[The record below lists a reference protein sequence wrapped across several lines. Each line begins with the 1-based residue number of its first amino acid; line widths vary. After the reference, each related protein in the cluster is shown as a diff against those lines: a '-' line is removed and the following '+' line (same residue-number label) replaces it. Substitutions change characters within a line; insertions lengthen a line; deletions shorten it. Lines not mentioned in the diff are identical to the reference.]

1 MEIKDSMEKL
11 TKPGLWFVKSMQPAM
26 DISRMVYEV
35 AVKGCLALVVRSSC
49 LYQVITPALLQISLR
64 VTYYKFCSGLE
75 TKRKIRKKEP
85 IKENF
90 CIFATEMNET
100 KKGFVQLHLSVLLAG
115 FTGLFGRL
123 ITLNEVDIVW
133 YRMLFTSCIL
143 FVFTGLPRVGWRKFL
158 QLCGCG
164 ALLGLHWMLFYG
176 SIKASNVSIGVICFS
191 LIGFFTAIFE
201 PLIFKKRLSG
211 WELLFSLITVAG
223 VLCIFSLDARY
234 RYGIMI
240 GVVSSA
246 VCALYAIC
254 NKKASVGVRSRTVLM
269 YQMSGGLVLV
279 SAMIPFYLM
288 VFPSQ
293 QPVVVI
299 PDGSNLW
306 FMLCHALF
314 CTVGMYLLQI
324 QALKRLSAFTVN
336 LTYNLEPCYTIILA
350 FLIFGE
356 GREINFSFYLGIALI
371 LLSVFLQS
379 MKAWRRG

>member
-1 MEIKDSMEKL
+1 
-11 TKPGLWFVKSMQPAM
+11 
-26 DISRMVYEV
+26 
-35 AVKGCLALVVRSSC
+35 
-49 LYQVITPALLQISLR
+49 
-64 VTYYKFCSGLE
+64 
-75 TKRKIRKKEP
+75 
-85 IKENF
+85 
-90 CIFATEMNET
+90 MNET

-123 ITLNEVDIVW
+123 VTLNEVDIVW
-133 YRMLFTSCIL
+133 YRMFLASCIL
-143 FVFTGLPRVGWRKFL
+143 LVFTGLPRVGWRKFF

-164 ALLGLHWMLFYG
+164 ALLGFHWILFYG

-201 PLIFKKRLSG
+201 PLIFKRRFSG
-211 WELLFSLITVAG
+211 LELLFSLITVAG
-223 VLCIFSLDARY
+223 VLCIFSFDARY
-234 RYGIMI
+234 RYGILI

-246 VCALYAIC
+246 VCSLYAIC

-269 YQMSGGLVLV
+269 YQMSGGLALV
-279 SAMIPFYLM
+279 SAIIPIYLWA
-288 VFPSQ
+288 FPAH
-293 QPVVVI
+293 QPVAVI
-299 PDGSNLW
+299 PEGSNLLYL
-306 FMLCHALF
+306 LCLALF
-314 CTVGMYLLQI
+314 CTAGMYLLQI

-379 MKAWRRG
+379 VKSWR

>member
-1 MEIKDSMEKL
+1 
-11 TKPGLWFVKSMQPAM
+11 
-26 DISRMVYEV
+26 
-35 AVKGCLALVVRSSC
+35 
-49 LYQVITPALLQISLR
+49 
-64 VTYYKFCSGLE
+64 
-75 TKRKIRKKEP
+75 
-85 IKENF
+85 
-90 CIFATEMNET
+90 MNDT
-100 KKGFVQLHLSVLLAG
+100 QRGFIQLHLSVLLAG

-133 YRMLFTSCIL
+133 YRMLFTSLIL
-143 FVFTGLPRVGWRKFL
+143 LVFTGLPRVGWHKFL

-191 LIGFFTAIFE
+191 LIGFFTALFE
-201 PLIFKKRLSG
+201 PIVNRRRLS
-211 WELLFSLITVAG
+211 WTELLFSLITVLG
-223 VLCIFSLDARY
+223 VLCIFSFDARY

-240 GVVSSA
+240 GIVSSA

-254 NKKASVGVRSRTVLM
+254 NKKVSVGVRSRTVLM

-279 SAMIPFYLM
+279 SGIIPIYLM
-288 VFPSQ
+288 FFPSS

-299 PDGSNLW
+299 PDGHNLW

-350 FLIFGE
+350 FLVFGE
-356 GREINFSFYLGIALI
+356 GREINFSFYIGIVLI
-371 LLSVFLQS
+371 LLSVLLQT
-379 MKAWRRG
+379 RRALHF

>member
-1 MEIKDSMEKL
+1 
-11 TKPGLWFVKSMQPAM
+11 
-26 DISRMVYEV
+26 
-35 AVKGCLALVVRSSC
+35 
-49 LYQVITPALLQISLR
+49 
-64 VTYYKFCSGLE
+64 
-75 TKRKIRKKEP
+75 
-85 IKENF
+85 
-90 CIFATEMNET
+90 MNET
-100 KKGFVQLHLSVLLAG
+100 KKGFIQLHMSVMLAG

-143 FVFTGLPRVGWRKFL
+143 LVFTGLPRVGWRKFL

-164 ALLGLHWMLFYG
+164 ALLGLHWILFYG

-191 LIGFFTAIFE
+191 LIGFFTALFE
-201 PLIFKKRLSG
+201 PMIFKKRFSG

-223 VLCIFSLDARY
+223 VMCIFSLDARY

-246 VCALYAIC
+246 
-254 NKKASVGVRSRTVLM
+254 GSRMVLM
-269 YQMSGGLVLV
+269 YQMSGGLVVV
-279 SAMIPFYLM
+279 SAIIPIYLWF
-288 VFPSQ
+288 FPSQ

-299 PDGSNLW
+299 PDGTNLW

-371 LLSVFLQS
+371 LLSVLLQS
-379 MKAWRRG
+379 MKAWKR

>member
-1 MEIKDSMEKL
+1 M
-11 TKPGLWFVKSMQPAM
+11 T
-26 DISRMVYEV
+26 
-35 AVKGCLALVVRSSC
+35 
-49 LYQVITPALLQISLR
+49 
-64 VTYYKFCSGLE
+64 E
-75 TKRKIRKKEP
+75 TRR
-85 IKENF
+85 
-90 CIFATEMNET
+90 
-100 KKGFVQLHLSVLLAG
+100 GFIQLHLSVLLAG

-133 YRMLFTSCIL
+133 YRMLFTSLIL
-143 FVFTGLPRVGWRKFL
+143 LVFTGLPRVGWHKFL

-164 ALLGLHWMLFYG
+164 ALLGVHWMLFYG

-191 LIGFFTAIFE
+191 LIGFFSALFE
-201 PLIFKKRLSG
+201 PLIYKRKIS
-211 WELLFSLITVAG
+211 WVELLFSLITVAG

-240 GVVSSA
+240 GIASSA

-269 YQMSGGLVLV
+269 YQMSGGLIMV
-279 SAMIPFYLM
+279 SAIIPFYLM
-288 VFPSQ
+288 VFPSL

-299 PDGSNLW
+299 PQDSNVW

-356 GREINFSFYLGIALI
+356 GREINFSFYIGITLI
-371 LLSVFLQS
+371 LLSVLLQTMRA
-379 MKAWRRG
+379 MKKPS

>member
-1 MEIKDSMEKL
+1 M
-11 TKPGLWFVKSMQPAM
+11 T
-26 DISRMVYEV
+26 
-35 AVKGCLALVVRSSC
+35 
-49 LYQVITPALLQISLR
+49 
-64 VTYYKFCSGLE
+64 E
-75 TKRKIRKKEP
+75 TRR
-85 IKENF
+85 
-90 CIFATEMNET
+90 
-100 KKGFVQLHLSVLLAG
+100 GFIQLHLSVLLAG

-133 YRMLFTSCIL
+133 YRMLFTSLIL
-143 FVFTGLPRVGWRKFL
+143 LVFTGLPRVGWHKFL

-164 ALLGLHWMLFYG
+164 ALLGVHWMLFYG

-191 LIGFFTAIFE
+191 LIGFFTALFE
-201 PLIFKKRLSG
+201 PVIYKRKIS
-211 WELLFSLITVAG
+211 WVELLFSLITVAG

-240 GVVSSA
+240 GIASSA

-269 YQMSGGLVLV
+269 YQMSGGLIMV
-279 SAMIPFYLM
+279 SAIIPFYLM
-288 VFPSQ
+288 VFPSL

-299 PDGSNLW
+299 PQDSNVW

-356 GREINFSFYLGIALI
+356 GREINFSFYIGITLI
-371 LLSVFLQS
+371 LLSVLMQTMRA
-379 MKAWRRG
+379 MKKPS

>member
-1 MEIKDSMEKL
+1 
-11 TKPGLWFVKSMQPAM
+11 
-26 DISRMVYEV
+26 
-35 AVKGCLALVVRSSC
+35 
-49 LYQVITPALLQISLR
+49 
-64 VTYYKFCSGLE
+64 
-75 TKRKIRKKEP
+75 
-85 IKENF
+85 
-90 CIFATEMNET
+90 MNET
-100 KKGFVQLHLSVLLAG
+100 SRGFIQLHLSVLLAG

-123 ITLNEVDIVW
+123 IALNEVDIVW
-133 YRMLFTSCIL
+133 YRMLFTIL
-143 FVFTGLPRVGWRKFL
+143 ILLVFTGLPKVGWHKFL

-164 ALLGLHWMLFYG
+164 ALLGLHWILFYG

-201 PLIFKKRLSG
+201 PMIYKRRISLT
-211 WELLFSLITVAG
+211 ELLFSLITVLG

-234 RYGIMI
+234 RYGIAI

-254 NKKASVGVRSRTVLM
+254 NKKVSVGVRSRTVLI

-279 SAMIPFYLM
+279 STIIPVYLFF
-288 VFPSQ
+288 FPSN
-293 QPVVVI
+293 QPVIII
-299 PDGSNLW
+299 PEGSNLW

-356 GREINFSFYLGIALI
+356 GREINFSFYIGIALI
-371 LLSVFLQS
+371 LLSVLLQT
-379 MKAWRRG
+379 KRAWKR

>member
-1 MEIKDSMEKL
+1 M
-11 TKPGLWFVKSMQPAM
+11 T
-26 DISRMVYEV
+26 
-35 AVKGCLALVVRSSC
+35 
-49 LYQVITPALLQISLR
+49 
-64 VTYYKFCSGLE
+64 E
-75 TKRKIRKKEP
+75 TR
-85 IKENF
+85 
-90 CIFATEMNET
+90 
-100 KKGFVQLHLSVLLAG
+100 KGFVQLHLSVLLAG

-133 YRMLFTSCIL
+133 YRMLFTSLIL
-143 FVFTGLPRVGWRKFL
+143 LVFTGLPRVGWRKFL

-164 ALLGLHWMLFYG
+164 ALLGFHWMLFYG

-191 LIGFFTAIFE
+191 LIGFFTALFE
-201 PLIFKKRLSG
+201 PLIYKRKIS
-211 WELLFSLITVAG
+211 WTELLLSLITVAG

-240 GVVSSA
+240 GVLSSA

-254 NKKASVGVRSRTVLM
+254 NKKVSVGVRSRTVLM
-269 YQMSGGLVLV
+269 YQMSGGLIMV
-279 SAMIPFYLM
+279 SAIIPFYLL
-288 VFPSQ
+288 VFPSH

-299 PDGSNLW
+299 PEGNNLW

-324 QALKRLSAFTVN
+324 QALKQLSAFTVN

-371 LLSVFLQS
+371 LLSVLLQS
-379 MKAWRRG
+379 MKAWRK

>member
-1 MEIKDSMEKL
+1 M
-11 TKPGLWFVKSMQPAM
+11 TFVMS
-26 DISRMVYEV
+26 
-35 AVKGCLALVVRSSC
+35 
-49 LYQVITPALLQISLR
+49 
-64 VTYYKFCSGLE
+64 E
-75 TKRKIRKKEP
+75 TR
-85 IKENF
+85 
-90 CIFATEMNET
+90 
-100 KKGFVQLHLSVLLAG
+100 KGFIQLHLSVMLAG

-133 YRMLFTSCIL
+133 YRMLFTSLIL
-143 FVFTGLPRVGWRKFL
+143 LVFTGLPRIGWRKFF

-164 ALLGLHWMLFYG
+164 ALLGFHWILFYG

-191 LIGFFTAIFE
+191 LIGSFTALFE
-201 PLIFKKRLSG
+201 PLIYKRRIS
-211 WELLFSLITVAG
+211 WAEILFSLITVMG

-234 RYGIMI
+234 RYGIAI

-269 YQMSGGLVLV
+269 YQMSGGLVMV
-279 SAMIPFYLM
+279 SAIIPVYLM
-288 VFPSQ
+288 FFPSQ
-293 QPVVVI
+293 QPVVVV
-299 PDGSNLW
+299 PDGTNLW

-356 GREINFSFYLGIALI
+356 GREINFSFYIGIGLI
-371 LLSVFLQS
+371 LLSVILQTRR
-379 MKAWRRG
+379 AWGR

>member
-1 MEIKDSMEKL
+1 
-11 TKPGLWFVKSMQPAM
+11 
-26 DISRMVYEV
+26 
-35 AVKGCLALVVRSSC
+35 
-49 LYQVITPALLQISLR
+49 
-64 VTYYKFCSGLE
+64 
-75 TKRKIRKKEP
+75 
-85 IKENF
+85 
-90 CIFATEMNET
+90 MNET
-100 KKGFVQLHLSVLLAG
+100 NKGFIQLHLSVMLAG

-133 YRMLFTSCIL
+133 YRMLFTSLIL
-143 FVFTGLPRVGWRKFL
+143 LVFTGLPRVGWRKFAE
-158 QLCGCG
+158 LCGCG
-164 ALLGLHWMLFYG
+164 VLLGVHWMLFYG

-191 LIGFFTAIFE
+191 LIGFFTALFE
-201 PLIFKKRLSG
+201 PLIFKKRFS
-211 WELLFSLITVAG
+211 WTELVFSLITVVG

-234 RYGIMI
+234 RYGIAI
-240 GVVSSA
+240 GIVSSA

-269 YQMSGGLVLV
+269 YQMSGGLLAV
-279 SAMIPFYLM
+279 SAVIPLYLLI
-288 VFPSQ
+288 FPSQ
-293 QPVVVI
+293 QPVVVV

-356 GREINFSFYLGIALI
+356 GREINFSFYIGISLI
-371 LLSVFLQS
+371 LLSVLLQS
-379 MKAWRRG
+379 MRAWKKSSDLV

>member
-1 MEIKDSMEKL
+1 M
-11 TKPGLWFVKSMQPAM
+11 T
-26 DISRMVYEV
+26 
-35 AVKGCLALVVRSSC
+35 
-49 LYQVITPALLQISLR
+49 
-64 VTYYKFCSGLE
+64 E
-75 TKRKIRKKEP
+75 TRR
-85 IKENF
+85 
-90 CIFATEMNET
+90 
-100 KKGFVQLHLSVLLAG
+100 GFVQLHLSVLLAG

-133 YRMLFTSCIL
+133 YRMLFTSLIL
-143 FVFTGLPRVGWRKFL
+143 LVFTGLPRIGWRKFL

-164 ALLGLHWMLFYG
+164 ALLGVHWMLFYG

-191 LIGFFTAIFE
+191 LIGFFTALFE
-201 PLIFKKRLSG
+201 PLIYKRRISG
-211 WELLFSLITVAG
+211 AELLFSLITVAG

-234 RYGIMI
+234 RYGITI
-240 GVVSSA
+240 GIASSA

-269 YQMSGGLVLV
+269 YQMSGGLIAV
-279 SAMIPFYLM
+279 SVIIPFYLL

-293 QPVVVI
+293 QPVVVV
-299 PDGSNLW
+299 PEDTNLW

-336 LTYNLEPCYTIILA
+336 LTYNLEPCYTIVLA

-356 GREINFSFYLGIALI
+356 GREINFSFYIGICLI
-371 LLSVFLQS
+371 LLSVLLQT
-379 MKAWRRG
+379 KRVWRKT

>member
-1 MEIKDSMEKL
+1 
-11 TKPGLWFVKSMQPAM
+11 
-26 DISRMVYEV
+26 
-35 AVKGCLALVVRSSC
+35 
-49 LYQVITPALLQISLR
+49 
-64 VTYYKFCSGLE
+64 
-75 TKRKIRKKEP
+75 
-85 IKENF
+85 
-90 CIFATEMNET
+90 MNET
-100 KKGFVQLHLSVLLAG
+100 KKGFIQLHLSVLLAG

-143 FVFTGLPRVGWRKFL
+143 LVFTGLPRVGWRKFM

-191 LIGFFTAIFE
+191 LIGFFTALLE
-201 PLIFKKRLSG
+201 PLLTAKRFS
-211 WELLFSLITVAG
+211 WMELLFSLITVAG

-240 GVVSSA
+240 GVASSA

-254 NKKASVGVRSRTVLM
+254 NKKVSAELRSRTVLM
-269 YQMSGGLVLV
+269 YQMSGGLILV
-279 SAMIPFYLM
+279 SAIIPLYL
-288 VFPSQ
+288 VFFPSQ
-293 QPVVVI
+293 QPVMVI
-299 PDGSNLW
+299 PEGTNLW

-314 CTVGMYLLQI
+314 CTVGMYILQI

-336 LTYNLEPCYTIILA
+336 LTYNLEPCYTIVLA
-350 FLIFGE
+350 FIIFGE

-371 LLSVFLQS
+371 LLSVLLQS
-379 MKAWRRG
+379 LRAWHAASHKQQRIS

>member
-1 MEIKDSMEKL
+1 
-11 TKPGLWFVKSMQPAM
+11 
-26 DISRMVYEV
+26 
-35 AVKGCLALVVRSSC
+35 
-49 LYQVITPALLQISLR
+49 
-64 VTYYKFCSGLE
+64 
-75 TKRKIRKKEP
+75 
-85 IKENF
+85 
-90 CIFATEMNET
+90 MNET
-100 KKGFVQLHLSVLLAG
+100 SRGFIQLHLSVLLAG

-133 YRMLFTSCIL
+133 YRMLFTIL
-143 FVFTGLPRVGWRKFL
+143 ILLVFTGLPKVGWHKFL

-164 ALLGLHWMLFYG
+164 ALLGLHWILFYG

-201 PLIFKKRLSG
+201 PMIYKRRISLT
-211 WELLFSLITVAG
+211 ELLFSLITVLG

-234 RYGIMI
+234 RYGIAI

-254 NKKASVGVRSRTVLM
+254 NKKVSVGVRSRTVLI

-279 SAMIPFYLM
+279 STIIPVYLFF
-288 VFPSQ
+288 FPSN
-293 QPVVVI
+293 QPVIII
-299 PDGSNLW
+299 PEGSNLW

-356 GREINFSFYLGIALI
+356 GREINFSFYIGIALI
-371 LLSVFLQS
+371 LLSVLLQT
-379 MKAWRRG
+379 KRAWKR

>member
-1 MEIKDSMEKL
+1 M
-11 TKPGLWFVKSMQPAM
+11 T
-26 DISRMVYEV
+26 
-35 AVKGCLALVVRSSC
+35 
-49 LYQVITPALLQISLR
+49 
-64 VTYYKFCSGLE
+64 E
-75 TKRKIRKKEP
+75 TRR
-85 IKENF
+85 
-90 CIFATEMNET
+90 
-100 KKGFVQLHLSVLLAG
+100 GFIQLHLSVLLAG

-133 YRMLFTSCIL
+133 YRMLFTSLIL
-143 FVFTGLPRVGWRKFL
+143 LVFTGLPRVGWHKFL

-164 ALLGLHWMLFYG
+164 ALLGVHWMLFYG

-191 LIGFFTAIFE
+191 LIGFFTALFE
-201 PLIFKKRLSG
+201 PLIYKRKIS
-211 WELLFSLITVAG
+211 WVELLFSLITVAG

-240 GVVSSA
+240 GIASSA

-254 NKKASVGVRSRTVLM
+254 NKKASVGMRSRTVLM
-269 YQMSGGLVLV
+269 YQMSGGLIMV
-279 SAMIPFYLM
+279 SAIIPFYLM
-288 VFPSQ
+288 VFPSL

-299 PDGSNLW
+299 PQDSNVW

-356 GREINFSFYLGIALI
+356 GREINFSFYIGITLI
-371 LLSVFLQS
+371 LLSVLLQTMRA
-379 MKAWRRG
+379 MKKPS